1 MFKQLNTTDLQATN
15 GGMSLGTKEEMAAQ
29 AARLREH
36 FEQTGETLLGVA
48 AEVAG
53 TATRTITLR
62 DGSTTEVGV
71 NQVMR
76 DFWANPANR
85 RDMTPFIGPGAMRV
99 GGHAAAA

>member
-15 GGMSLGTKEEMAAQ
+15 GGMFLGTKEEMAAQ

-48 AEVAG
+48 ADVAG
-53 TATRTITLR
+53 TATQTIMLR
-62 DGSTTEVGV
+62 DGSTKKVGV

-85 RDMTPFIGPGAMRV
+85 RA
-99 GGHAAAA
+99 

>member
-15 GGMSLGTKEEMAAQ
+15 GGMFLGTKEEMAAQ
-29 AARLREH
+29 AARFRDL
-36 FEQTGETLLGVA
+36 FEQTGSTLLEVA

-62 DGSTTEVGV
+62 DGSTKEVGV
-71 NQVMR
+71 NQAMR

-85 RDMTPFIGPGAMRV
+85 RA
-99 GGHAAAA
+99 